1 MHLVDDEV
9 CTLYC
14 AVIIQKTDEVLFFCD
29 ITMYFIHCCHKRA
42 EEFISL
48 YDVLQMRQ
56 AYNVE
61 KGLNL

>member
-1 MHLVDDEV
+1 
-9 CTLYC
+9 
-14 AVIIQKTDEVLFFCD
+14 
-29 ITMYFIHCCHKRA
+29 MYFIHCCHKRA

-61 KGLNL
+61 KGLNLGKNKSAIPGVGKLRPPRTFCAVHQQL